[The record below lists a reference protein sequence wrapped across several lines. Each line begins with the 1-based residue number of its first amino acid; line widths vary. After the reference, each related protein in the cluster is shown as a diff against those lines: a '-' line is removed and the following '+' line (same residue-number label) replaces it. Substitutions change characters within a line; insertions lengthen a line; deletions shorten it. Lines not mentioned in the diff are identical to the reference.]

1 MQLNGIKCMQY
12 TEGKEAF
19 VAVLSDTT
27 QEAILAIQAGTLE
40 LSTDAGNSV
49 MKFLQFGAVE
59 SIEQNFATGLF
70 TARFPRMSGQESTIA
85 TLQQQ
90 VQSLAAENTQLTA
103 KVKAANEANA
113 FLEECLV
120 EVANIV
126 YA

>member
-1 MQLNGIKCMQY
+1 MQLNGIKCVQY
-12 TEGKEAF
+12 TEDKEAF
-19 VAVLSDTT
+19 IAVLSDTT
-27 QEAILAIQAGTLE
+27 QDAIQAIQAGTLE
-40 LSTDAGNSV
+40 LSTDTGNSV
-49 MKFLQFGAVE
+49 KKFLQFGAVE
-59 SIEQNFATGLF
+59 SIEQNFTTGLF

-120 EVANIV
+120 EVSNIV

>member
-1 MQLNGIKCMQY
+1 
-12 TEGKEAF
+12 
-19 VAVLSDTT
+19 
-27 QEAILAIQAGTLE
+27 
-40 LSTDAGNSV
+40 
-49 MKFLQFGAVE
+49 
-59 SIEQNFATGLF
+59 
-70 TARFPRMSGQESTIA
+70 MSGQESTIA